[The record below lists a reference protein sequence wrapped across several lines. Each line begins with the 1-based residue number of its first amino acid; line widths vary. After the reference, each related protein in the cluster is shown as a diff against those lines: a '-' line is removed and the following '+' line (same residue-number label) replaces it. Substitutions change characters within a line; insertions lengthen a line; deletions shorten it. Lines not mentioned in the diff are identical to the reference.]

1 MPNDKPNYAFF
12 NGEIV
17 PFEQAT
23 VSVMTHALNYGT
35 AVFGGIRAYWN
46 DDSDELYI
54 FRPED
59 HFKRV
64 IQSANLLR
72 IDVGHTPSELT
83 EILKQLLRHEAYRQ
97 NAYIRPLAYKAEETI
112 KVRLHG
118 LADAFTIYCYPFGSY
133 VAREEGLH
141 VCFSSWQRVN
151 DNAIPARGKVSGSYV
166 NSALIKSDALLSG
179 YDEALVLTADGH
191 LAEGS
196 AANVMMVRDGKL
208 ITSPI
213 TDDILEGITRRTMMQ
228 LAREDLGLEVV
239 ERSIDRTEVYL
250 ADEIFM
256 CGTGIQIA
264 AVTQIEHRPIG
275 TGKMGP
281 ITSAMRERYF
291 DVVFGRV
298 SQYMDW
304 LVPVYADETVTA

>member
-1 MPNDKPNYAFF
+1 MSQAKPNYAYF

-46 DDSDELYI
+46 DEQEELYV
-54 FRPED
+54 FRPND

-72 IDVGHTPSELT
+72 INVEHSAEELT
-83 EILKQLLRHEAYRQ
+83 QILRQLLRREGYRQ

-133 VAREEGLH
+133 VPRENGLH
-141 VCFSSWQRVN
+141 VCFSSWQRIN
-151 DNAIPARGKVSGSYV
+151 DNAIPARGKVAGAYV
-166 NSALIKSDALLSG
+166 NSALIKSDALLAG

-196 AANVMMVRDGKL
+196 AANVMLVRDGVL
-208 ITSPI
+208 ITPPI
-213 TDDILEGITRRTMMQ
+213 TDDILEGITRRTMLR
-228 LAREDLGLEVV
+228 LAREDLGVEVV
-239 ERSIDRTEVYL
+239 ERSVDRTEIYL

-264 AVTQIEHRPIG
+264 AVTQIEHRTIG
-275 TGKMGP
+275 GGTMGP
-281 ITSAMRERYF
+281 VTAAMRERYF
-291 DVVFGRV
+291 DVVHGRV
-298 SQYMDW
+298 SKYAAW